1 MERYLQV
8 YREQIAIYGRSNP
21 IEYCPFDILKIVNRD
36 GAEILFRN
44 SPVNERYDMVS
55 RDTGLLVD
63 LRNENEVAAL
73 IEYFAALPPETEGLV
88 IKCNKPG
95 RSRIYMLKVR
105 NEKYLTII
113 YGFDYLEPGKNETLI
128 RRKNVSKK
136 LGISNREYELGW
148 NLAAIPYNAIH
159 EENEDYLR
167 TLAALI
173 FEERKETG
181 LDPRL

>member
-1 MERYLQV
+1 MERYLQI
-8 YREQIAIYGRSNP
+8 YREQIAIYGTARP
-21 IEYCPFDILKIVNRD
+21 IEYYPFDILKIVNRN
-36 GAEILFRN
+36 GTEILFRDT
-44 SPVNERYDMVS
+44 SVDKRYDMVS
-55 RDTGLLVD
+55 RDAGLLID
-63 LRNENEVAAL
+63 LRNEEEVAVL

-88 IKCNKPG
+88 LKCNKPG

-136 LGISNREYELGW
+136 LGVSNREYELGW
-148 NLAAIPYNAIH
+148 SLAAIPYNAIH
-159 EENEDYLR
+159 EENEEHRR

-181 LDPRL
+181 LDPQL